1 MTAQLRSPE
10 RVFFDLTTLVKLRVS
25 GADRLRFLNG
35 QLTNDVRKATETNA
49 VEACVLNAKG
59 KMDAHLF
66 VHANGASLLLDA
78 DPALQS
84 TLQARLER
92 YIIADDVQIEDVT
105 ARLSIFHAIGA
116 PPPDFSVATRAVS
129 INRFGPAGHD
139 IWVESAQRDQL
150 AAELSNQFAYCDEN
164 CAEVLRIEQGF
175 PRWGRELTA
184 EIIPVEANLEQ
195 RCIDYEKGC
204 YIGQET
210 ISRMKMSGQRNKQL
224 CGLISL
230 NNIPLA
236 SGMRLTGPEGKEIGW
251 ITSATRRGQHEIA
264 LAYVKRGFNS
274 AGSRVEAKSV
284 EDPAVPAEVVDL
296 PFAQL

>member
-1 MTAQLRSPE
+1 MTAQLRSPD
-10 RVFFDLTTLVKLRVS
+10 RKFFDLTTRVKLRVS

-59 KMDAHLF
+59 KMDGHLF
-66 VHANGASLLLDA
+66 VHAQAESLLLDA
-78 DPALQS
+78 DPALQPS
-84 TLQARLER
+84 LQSRLER
-92 YIIADDVQIEDVT
+92 YIIADDVEIEDVT
-105 ARLSIFHAIGA
+105 ARLSIFHVIGA
-116 PPPDFSVATRAVS
+116 SPPNSSVATRVVS

-139 IWVESAQRDQL
+139 IWSESVQRDQL
-150 AAELSNQFAYCDEN
+150 ADELSNEFAYCDEN
-164 CAEVLRIEQGF
+164 CAEVLRIEQGI
-175 PRWGRELTA
+175 PRWGRELIG

-224 CGLISL
+224 CGLVSL
-230 NNIPLA
+230 KNIPLA
-236 SGMRLTGPEGKEIGW
+236 SGMRLIGREGKEIGW
-251 ITSATRRGQHEIA
+251 ITSATRSGEREIA

-274 AGSRVEAKSV
+274 IGSKAEARSAQH
-284 EDPAVPAEVVDL
+284 PAVVAEVVDL
-296 PFAQL
+296 PFMR